1 MQTHPAVHRAA
12 TALVNALLNQKTA
25 TSEIVSL
32 CLICTWAAASV
43 ALPFQ
48 HSKVADRHQG
58 STPSRE
64 TKAGIRDS
72 ELPPMSRDMGCSV
85 IMHFDKAIMASYC
98 WYQSVGLTSQHF
110 ARKQLGEMDGNGM
123 YLPTPSFQHLCK
135 SSPLRVCHN
144 SHLCPCRLWPRSP
157 GLEEHL
163 CWKGTCKRSCA
174 ATTSWADPKIHT
186 IPKSWHVASSAW
198 AKPVKQA
205 LSYIK
210 C

>member
-1 MQTHPAVHRAA
+1 MSCSQCC
-12 TALVNALLNQKTA
+12 TAFPT
-25 TSEIVSL
+25 
-32 CLICTWAAASV
+32 
-43 ALPFQ
+43 FQ
-48 HSKVADRHQG
+48 GGR
-58 STPSRE
+58 STPRID
-64 TKAGIRDS
+64 TKSGNQSWNPWFRDCVTQCRGTWS
-72 ELPPMSRDMGCSV
+72 IMGCSV

-98 WYQSVGLTSQHF
+98 WYQSVRLTSQHF

-135 SSPLRVCHN
+135 SSPLRVCRN
-144 SHLCPCRLWPRSP
+144 SHLCPCRLWPHSP

-163 CWKGTCKRSCA
+163 CWKGTCKRLCA
-174 ATTSWADPKIHT
+174 ATSWADPEIHT

-198 AKPVKQA
+198 VKPVKQA